1 MLSIGALASASQGA
15 SYYERDGYYAK
26 DDPEHREASAWAGKG
41 AEELGL
47 KGPVDPD
54 TFRAVLEGRV
64 PDGSGRQLG
73 RRGRDGEILHRPGR
87 DLTFSAPKS
96 VSIAALVGGDDRIV
110 ETHDRAVAATLAWV
124 ERNAA
129 ETRMK
134 DPETGKMARVGNQKI
149 VAALF
154 GHDTSRNLDP
164 QLHTHAVLANM
175 VRGEDGKWRSMANE
189 GLYAKQ
195 KLIGMLYRNELAA
208 GLAKLGYA
216 IEKTHADGRFEI
228 AGIPR
233 EAIETFSTRRAEI
246 EAAMAERGLGA
257 SADNPR
263 MAERAALM
271 TRAAKRDIDRGEL
284 RGVWRNQAADLGL
297 DARALVAEA
306 VEKSPVPLREA
317 SAEPSAG
324 PDRERD
330 PAAEPAPLPGME
342 VSQAFP
348 ESGGASPG
356 SVGSAKTADAMRQA
370 DLPLDGPAQA
380 PGRELPSEAEP
391 PSPAAEAVAWALA
404 HLSEREAVF
413 PRSDLFAAAL
423 AHAPGA
429 IAISGA
435 GREVAALEKAGSL
448 HAVNIPGAEDSLAT
462 DRSVAEERETVAS
475 MQAGQ
480 GRGRAVM
487 RGWQV
492 QGRLSRGPLTA
503 GQKDAVKTILS
514 AKDRTVGVQGYAG
527 TGKTTMLNRARTLA
541 EKKGWRMTGLAPSA
555 SAAET
560 LASEAGIETETLQRF
575 LARNAGVAEGRLT
588 KKGAREMRAA
598 FAKTILV
605 VDEGSLASTVQAR
618 DLLRIANELRIP
630 RVVLVGDARQLDAVD
645 AGKPFAQLQAAGMK
659 TAVMDEIMRQR
670 DPALKEAVEAS
681 LKGDVGRAFEKLGS
695 NVAEVKPDNI
705 AGAVAA
711 RWLRLSQDERENTGV
726 MAPSHE
732 LRQQINGHIRER
744 LAREGRIHG
753 PAMESERLVSKGYTG
768 AEKALADNY
777 GPGDVVAFHRP
788 YRRIGVEKGDE
799 RTVIGVDYKS
809 REVLLDDGRGGSVA
823 WKPQQIGGRRGGSE
837 VYHVEE
843 IELRAGDRIRWTRN
857 DAGLGLVNSRTAE
870 VMKVANGR
878 VTFRLEDGKTLELG
892 ANDPQLRHLDHA
904 WASTVHA
911 FQGRTVD
918 NVIAAMEA
926 RHPHLTTQKSFYV
939 EISRARDR
947 AELVTDD
954 AKALREQL
962 EAVTGERIAA
972 LEAIGEMAREEPARA
987 PGTAPAEGPQ
997 RERQPESS
1005 AGREKDRSAAAG
1017 KDRERALPEGP
1028 SRPQRGA
1035 GDGIGK
1041 GRQAEKSP
1049 AKTPEPPSRGRG
1061 KGEMDLGL

>member
-1 MLSIGALASASQGA
+1 MLSIGSLASASQGA

-26 DDPEHREASAWAGKG
+26 DSDEHREASAWVGRG

-73 RRGRDGEILHRPGR
+73 RRGRDGEVLHRPGR

-96 VSIAALVGGDDRIV
+96 VSLAALVGGDHRIT
-110 ETHDRAVAATLAWV
+110 EAHDRAVAATLAWV
-124 ERNAA
+124 ERHAA

-134 DPETGKMARVGNQKI
+134 DGQTGQIARTGNQKI
-149 VAALF
+149 VAAVF
-154 GHDTSRNLDP
+154 RHDTSRNLDP
-164 QLHTHAVLANM
+164 QLHTHALLANM
-175 VRGEDGKWRSMANE
+175 VQGEDGKWRSMANE
-189 GLYAKQ
+189 GLYEKQ

-208 GLAKLGYA
+208 GLARLGYG
-216 IEKTHADGRFEI
+216 IEKSHADGRFEI
-228 AGIPR
+228 AGVPR
-233 EAIETFSTRRAEI
+233 EAIAAFSTRRAEI
-246 EAAMAERGLGA
+246 EAAMAARGLGS

-263 MAERAALM
+263 LAERAALM
-271 TRAAKRDIDRGEL
+271 TRAAKRDIDREEL
-284 RGVWRNQAADLGL
+284 RGLWREQAVDLGF
-297 DARALVAEA
+297 DAKGLVAEA
-306 VEKSPVPLREA
+306 AEKS
-317 SAEPSAG
+317 
-324 PDRERD
+324 
-330 PAAEPAPLPGME
+330 
-342 VSQAFP
+342 
-348 ESGGASPG
+348 ASPERQATPG
-356 SVGSAKTADAMRQA
+356 ATGAAASGKASGMNAQA
-370 DLPLDGPAQA
+370 DLPAQA
-380 PGRELPSEAEP
+380 PGPDVPAEPAP
-391 PSPAAEAVAWALA
+391 PSPAAVAVDWALA
-404 HLSEREAVF
+404 HLSERQAVF
-413 PRSDLFAAAL
+413 SRTDLFTAIL
-423 AHAPGA
+423 SRAPGA
-429 IAISGA
+429 VMIDEAE
-435 GREVAALEKAGSL
+435 REVAALEKAGTL
-448 HAVNIPGAEDSLAT
+448 HAVDIPGAEASLT
-462 DRSVAEERETVAS
+462 TERTVGEERETMALWR
-475 MQAGQ
+475 AGE

-503 GQKDAVKTILS
+503 GQKAAVQLILS
-514 AKDRTVGVQGYAG
+514 ATDRTVGVQGYAG
-527 TGKTTMLNRARTLA
+527 TGKTHMLNRVRALA
-541 EKKGWRMTGLAPSA
+541 EKKGWRMTGVAPSA
-555 SAAET
+555 SAAGT
-560 LASEAGIETETLQRF
+560 LASEAGIATETLQRF

-588 KKGAREMRAA
+588 KKGAKEMRAA

-659 TAVMDEIMRQR
+659 TAVMDEILRQR
-670 DPALKEAVEAS
+670 DPDLKQAVEAS
-681 LKGDVGRAFEKLGS
+681 LRGEIARAFGKLGS

-711 RWLRLSQDERENTGV
+711 RWLGLSQEERERTGV

-732 LRQQINGHIRER
+732 LRQQINGHVRAR

-753 PAMESERLVSKGYTG
+753 TALDSERLVSKGYTN
-768 AEKALADNY
+768 AEKALAGNY
-777 GPGDVVAFHRP
+777 APGEVVAFHRP
-788 YRRIGVEKGDE
+788 YKRIGVEKGDE
-799 RTVIGVDYKS
+799 RRVVGVDHK
-809 REVLLDDGRGGSVA
+809 EKTVLLADGEGGEVA
-823 WKPQQIGGRRGGSE
+823 WKPGQIGGRKGGSE
-837 VYHVEE
+837 VYKVEE

-870 VMKVANGR
+870 VVAVQDKR

-892 ANDPQLRHLDHA
+892 RGDPQLRHLDHA

-926 RHPHLTTQKSFYV
+926 RHKHLTTQKSFYV

-972 LEAIGEMAREEPARA
+972 LEAIGEMTREEP
-987 PGTAPAEGPQ
+987 GKTADGAQTDG
-997 RERQPESS
+997 RQPERAAERD
-1005 AGREKDRSAAAG
+1005 AGKAQDRSAAAG
-1017 KDRERALPEGP
+1017 KDGERAVPTGP
-1028 SRPQRGA
+1028 SRPERTA
-1035 GDGIGK
+1035 GDALGK
-1041 GRQAEKSP
+1041 AGRDAKSP

-1061 KGEMDLGL
+1061 RGDRDLGL